1 VAGTVA
7 GMAMLVCAA
16 WATAALAAVHVSVTP
31 VSGAPTTRF
40 VVGFRAPNTT
50 GVFASGS
57 SHYVVSATA
66 PAAHGC
72 AASVS
77 VGVPPTTRGARVR
90 VTLKPGAHHPWCAE
104 RFHGRIVEIV
114 SLGCHPQIT
123 ACPALEPA
131 LTVPEP
137 APLTVALFSFRVRP

>member
-1 VAGTVA
+1 MVI
-7 GMAMLVCAA
+7 LVGAV
-16 WATAALAAVHVSVTP
+16 WATAALAGVRVSVTP

-40 VVGFRAPNTT
+40 VVGFRAPNIT
-50 GVFASGS
+50 GVFAIGS

-77 VGVPPTTRGARVR
+77 VGVPPTKRGERLR
-90 VTLKPGAHHPWCAE
+90 VTLKPAAHRHWCSE

-123 ACPALEPA
+123 ACPALEPPV
-131 LTVPEP
+131 LNVPEP

>member
-1 VAGTVA
+1 
-7 GMAMLVCAA
+7 MLVGAV
-16 WATAALAAVHVSVTP
+16 WATAAVAGVRVSVTP
-31 VSGAPTTRF
+31 VRGGTSTRF

-72 AASVS
+72 VASVS
-77 VGVPPTTRGARVR
+77 VGVPPTKRGAPVR
-90 VTLKPGAHHPWCAE
+90 VTLKPGPHRHWCPE

-114 SLGCHPQIT
+114 SLGCHPQMT
-123 ACPALEPA
+123 ACPALEPPM

-137 APLTVALFSFRVRP
+137 APMTVALFSFRVRP